1 MPSTQELV
9 LDLQFESFDVNE
21 AAENWDMDSQ
31 KDWQVFNNFLVA
43 DATEYEE
50 AMQGYFDFYDTTED
64 EFTAFSSGVE
74 YAVAKMNSA
83 LQAAGSDL
91 IIKYCDLVDGG
102 GFILSNQ
109 GMSERAWAK
118 AAFSKKARKFG

>member
-1 MPSTQELV
+1 
-9 LDLQFESFDVNE
+9 
-21 AAENWDMDSQ
+21 
-31 KDWQVFNNFLVA
+31 
-43 DATEYEE
+43 
-50 AMQGYFDFYDTTED
+50 
-64 EFTAFSSGVE
+64 
-74 YAVAKMNSA
+74 MNSA

>member
-43 DATEYEE
+43 DAAEYEE
-50 AMQGYFDFYDTTED
+50 AMQGHFNFYETTED

>member
-50 AMQGYFDFYDTTED
+50 AMQGYFDFYETTED

-109 GMSERAWAK
+109 DMSERAWAK

>member
-31 KDWQVFNNFLVA
+31 KDWKVFNSFLVA

-50 AMQGYFDFYDTTED
+50 AMQGHFDFYETTED

-102 GFILSNQ
+102 GVILSNQ

-118 AAFSKKARKFG
+118 AAFSKKTRKFG

>member
-31 KDWQVFNNFLVA
+31 KNWQVFNNFLVA

-50 AMQGYFDFYDTTED
+50 AMQGYFDFYETTED

-118 AAFSKKARKFG
+118 AAFSKKTRKFG

>member
-1 MPSTQELV
+1 MPSTQELL

-50 AMQGYFDFYDTTED
+50 AMQGYFDFYETTED

>member
-50 AMQGYFDFYDTTED
+50 AMQGYFDFYETTED

-118 AAFSKKARKFG
+118 AAFSKKTRKFG

>member
-50 AMQGYFDFYDTTED
+50 ALQGYFDFYETTED

-118 AAFSKKARKFG
+118 AAFSKKTRKFG

>member
-1 MPSTQELV
+1 MPSNQELV

-50 AMQGYFDFYDTTED
+50 AMQGYFDFYETTED

-118 AAFSKKARKFG
+118 AAFSKKSRKFG

>member
-43 DATEYEE
+43 DTAEYEE
-50 AMQGYFDFYDTTED
+50 AMQGYFDFYETTED

>member
-31 KDWQVFNNFLVA
+31 KNWQVFNNFLVA

-50 AMQGYFDFYDTTED
+50 AMQGYFDFYETTED

>member
-1 MPSTQELV
+1 
-9 LDLQFESFDVNE
+9 
-21 AAENWDMDSQ
+21 MDSQ

-50 AMQGYFDFYDTTED
+50 AMQGYFDFYETTED

-118 AAFSKKARKFG
+118 AAFSKKTRKFG

>member
-50 AMQGYFDFYDTTED
+50 AMQGYFDFYETTED

>member
-50 AMQGYFDFYDTTED
+50 AMQGYFDFYETTED

-109 GMSERAWAK
+109 GMSERAWAR
-118 AAFSKKARKFG
+118 AAFSKKTRKFG

>member
-21 AAENWDMDSQ
+21 AAENWNMDSQ

-50 AMQGYFDFYDTTED
+50 AMQGYFDFYETTED

-109 GMSERAWAK
+109 GM
-118 AAFSKKARKFG
+118 

>member
-21 AAENWDMDSQ
+21 AAENWNMDSQ

-50 AMQGYFDFYDTTED
+50 AMQGYFDFYETTED

-118 AAFSKKARKFG
+118 AAFSKKTRKFG

>member
-50 AMQGYFDFYDTTED
+50 ALQGYFDFYETTED

>member
-31 KDWQVFNNFLVA
+31 KDWQVFNSFLVA

-50 AMQGYFDFYDTTED
+50 AMQGHFDFYGTTED

>member
-31 KDWQVFNNFLVA
+31 KDWQVFNDFLVA

-50 AMQGYFDFYDTTED
+50 AMQGYFDFYETTED

-118 AAFSKKARKFG
+118 AAFSKKSRKFG